1 MIFFTI
7 PFFCLPSYKFVWYT
21 KPNLMLKGKVV
32 KLMFFFLLLVPFLA
46 SAESIDERL
55 RGYITK
61 FNLKPLDPL
70 PARNKDLFNL
80 GHELFETTLISG
92 NNNISCRDC
101 HHPAAAT
108 ADLLPLGLGE
118 GSEGINVAG
127 SRRTQ
132 KKGVILARNTPALFN
147 LNGINSMFWDAR
159 VEYDP
164 ATKTFKTPVVL
175 RPEVSAVMTS
185 ALAAQA
191 IFPMV
196 DHAEM
201 RGQSGTNPQAN
212 ARDEYEAWDI
222 IVNKVMADPELSAML
237 TKVFPGQ
244 KINIGHLGEAI
255 AEFQRHA
262 FAFNQTPYDDYLR
275 GDNSALTEVQKI
287 GMDVFF
293 NKGKCGECHNG
304 AYLSNFEF
312 HNIGVAQIGPG
323 KKNGDDLGRAEV
335 TGRDEDLYA
344 FRVPQL
350 RNVGVT
356 PPYMHDGAFKT
367 IGQVVEHYDQIVP
380 SLTEFALV
388 NNWKNYVEAI
398 ADHNHETD
406 VVRLNHLSTKL
417 TPHLRFEEE
426 EEHALAEFVS
436 NALTDK
442 RFLAAEI
449 SGDYQTYFRF
459 QLKESGYNKLSA
471 LFSGEKHEEVF
482 YYFDIIFEGGF
493 GLRGLSTPMRL
504 IVVKKPE
511 GAQLVFRQQIYK
523 TATASEGKILETNF
537 NRWEYRG
544 VDAAVFAPLESA
556 YLDMFNRIYTY
567 NNGEVTGDLPATE
580 LSIIKSDV
588 ELMNQEFH
596 KIGFDGEDMISD
608 IVNLP
613 KEQIFYVPTS
623 YNAKDVNLFEL
634 QVMGKTVKANLQRSL
649 IRTET
654 GGVQTTWAI
663 ELETE
668 KISKKDLPEFSRQ
681 LMQALPGLE
690 ATDVGGGSP
699 SPSALTLRVL
709 NQVL

>member
-1 MIFFTI
+1 MFGT
-7 PFFCLPSYKFVWYT
+7 
-21 KPNLMLKGKVV
+21 PNLTSLISLCPKGAAVKV
-32 KLMFFFLLLVPFLA
+32 FLVILVLLPFL
-46 SAESIDERL
+46 SHAETIDERL
-55 RGYITK
+55 RGYISK
-61 FNLKPLDPL
+61 FNLKPLDAL
-70 PARNKDLFNL
+70 PARNKELFNL
-80 GHELFETTLISG
+80 GHELFETNLLSG

-101 HHPAAAT
+101 HHPAAMT
-108 ADLLPLGLGE
+108 MDGLPLGIGE
-118 GSEGINVAG
+118 GAVGINTPNT
-127 SRRTQ
+127 RRMQ
-132 KKGVILARNTPALFN
+132 KDGHILARNTPALFN
-147 LNGINSMFWDAR
+147 LHGINSMFWDAR
-159 VEYDP
+159 VEYNP
-164 ATKTFKTPVVL
+164 ETKAFRTPVVL
-175 RPEVSAVMTS
+175 KPEVAAVMTS

-196 DHAEM
+196 DHLEM
-201 RGQSGTNPQAN
+201 RGQPGTNSIAN
-212 ARDEYEAWDI
+212 SSDEYEAWDQ
-222 IVNKVMADPELSAML
+222 IVTKVMADPEFKAMFAQ
-237 TKVFPGQ
+237 VFPGQ
-244 KINIGHLGEAI
+244 KINIGHFGEAL

-275 GDNSALTEVQKI
+275 GDNGALTEIQKI

-335 TGRDEDLYA
+335 TGKDEDLYA

-356 PPYMHDGAFKT
+356 GPYMHDGAFKT
-367 IGQVVEHYDQIVP
+367 IGQVVEHYDMIVP
-380 SLTEFALV
+380 SLTEFRLV
-388 NNWKNYVEAI
+388 NNWKNYVETI
-398 ADHNHETD
+398 LDHNHDND
-406 VVRLNHLSTKL
+406 VTRIEHLSTKL

-426 EEHALAEFVS
+426 EEHALSEFVS

-449 SGDYQTYFRF
+449 GGDYQTYFRF
-459 QLKESGYNKLSA
+459 QLKESGFNKLSA
-471 LFSGEKHEEVF
+471 IFDGEKHNEVF

-511 GAQLVFRQQIYK
+511 GAQLVFRHQLYK
-523 TATASEGKILETNF
+523 TATADAGKVLETNF
-537 NRWEYRG
+537 NRWEYRM
-544 VDAAVFAPLESA
+544 VDPAVFAPLEDA

-567 NNGEVTGDLPATE
+567 NTGDVTGDVPAAE
-580 LSIIKSDV
+580 LSIIKSD
-588 ELMNQEFH
+588 LGIMNSEFH
-596 KIGFDGEDMISD
+596 KIGFNGEEQISD

-613 KEQIFYVPTS
+613 KEEIFYVPTS
-623 YNAKDVNLFEL
+623 YNSKDVNLFEL

-654 GGVQTTWAI
+654 GGLQTTWAI

-668 KISKKDLPEFSRQ
+668 KISKKDLPAFSKE
-681 LMQALPGLE
+681 LMKALPGLE
-690 ATDVGGGSP
+690 ASDVGGGSP
-699 SPSALTLRVL
+699 SPANLTLKIL
-709 NQVL
+709 NQVLE